1 MFYAVALTQ
10 FLIWDVIP
18 AKLLFSCVNFFHV
31 LSVLFQKRFALQ
43 RSKLTQNRSTE
54 NRCIEMLL
62 LLASLKVSDNHNAW
76 ESKFPGQ
83 PLGDISS
90 VHFFP
95 TVYGADSKLTELLG
109 ICSYL
114 LRVLGQIPQ
123 VSEENYF
130 WLPYFISLKHLS
142 LVRWQRG
149 VIDSC
154 SMIGQT
160 SDSGSVPGGLP
171 EAPAAPATS
180 PACWSPQL
188 WQGDSCLPP
197 ALWGSAIASA
207 IILAC
212 SWLGNIKTTVFI
224 P

>member
-18 AKLLFSCVNFFHV
+18 VKLLFSCVNFFHV

-114 LRVLGQIPQ
+114 LCVLGQIPQ
-123 VSEENYF
+123 VSKRK
-130 WLPYFISLKHLS
+130 LLLTSVLYFIKT
-142 LVRWQRG
+142 LVSCALAAWCYWLMQHDRANIWQWQRARRTSRSTCCSCHFPCLLATSAVTRG
-149 VIDSC
+149 QLPASC
-154 SMIGQT
+154 SVRLCHCFCHHP
-160 SDSGSVPGGLP
+160 SLF
-171 EAPAAPATS
+171 
-180 PACWSPQL
+180 
-188 WQGDSCLPP
+188 
-197 ALWGSAIASA
+197 
-207 IILAC
+207 LA
-212 SWLGNIKTTVFI
+212 G
-224 P
+224 

>member
-1 MFYAVALTQ
+1 MLFLWNSFSPLCTSPMF
-10 FLIWDVIP
+10 
-18 AKLLFSCVNFFHV
+18 C
-31 LSVLFQKRFALQ
+31 QKRFALQ
-43 RSKLTQNRSTE
+43 GSKSTQNRSTE
-54 NRCIEMLL
+54 NRCIEML

-95 TVYGADSKLTELLG
+95 TVYGADSKLMESLG

-114 LRVLGQIPQ
+114 LCVLGQVPQ
-123 VSEENYF
+123 VSKENYF
-130 WLPYFISLKHLS
+130 WLVHFISLKHLS
-142 LVRWQRG
+142 PAHWQHG

-160 SDSGSVPGGLP
+160 SDSGSMPGGLS

-180 PACWSPQL
+180 PACWWPQP
-188 WQGDSCLPP
+188 WQGDSCLPL
-197 ALWGSAIASA
+197 ALCDSA
-207 IILAC
+207 IILGC
-212 SWLGNIKTTVFI
+212 S
-224 P
+224 